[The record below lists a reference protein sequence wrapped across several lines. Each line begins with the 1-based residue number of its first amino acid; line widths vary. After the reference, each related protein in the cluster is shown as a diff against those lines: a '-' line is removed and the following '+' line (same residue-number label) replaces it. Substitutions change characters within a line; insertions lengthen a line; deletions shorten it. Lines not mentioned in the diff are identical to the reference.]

1 MDQIEVNIK
10 LAQNNHLYTLPIRK
24 LDTIYKL
31 KEYCQVLSQIPQD
44 QQNLFY
50 EGKILLNEKLIS
62 DYNIEDNHNILLEKK
77 EDQKSVNVPLNQN
90 SNKEI
95 KQDKISISSNKQPDI
110 ISFINNI
117 DLNQLENF
125 YQSLGFGK
133 YSEITGVELQ
143 TVKEMLNDP
152 STKDMIIGMAKDPTL
167 IEMSLNSPLVKAKIK
182 K

>member
-95 KQDKISISSNKQPDI
+95 KQD
-110 ISFINNI
+110 
-117 DLNQLENF
+117 
-125 YQSLGFGK
+125 
-133 YSEITGVELQ
+133 
-143 TVKEMLNDP
+143 
-152 STKDMIIGMAKDPTL
+152 
-167 IEMSLNSPLVKAKIK
+167 
-182 K
+182 